1 MALRMIIGALKRA
14 YPRVPVMTTDEL
26 QHLMK
31 KTASQSGYR
40 KLVLLDTREE
50 KEFRVSRLAN
60 AIRLDPAET
69 DLTKAMKMIHKEAG
83 ASQDP
88 MAVVCYCAVGWRASI
103 MSQRLLDELQKPENQ
118 DIKSS
123 MEVYNLEGA
132 IFKWANERKD
142 LVDPDGK
149 DTDSIHTFD
158 RFWGMLVDKELRR
171 VDP

>member
-1 MALRMIIGALKRA
+1 MRRYFKNNAFQLKTFAEHAPPPPFSTNQSQLHIFLKQGGKKVEMHFKMKYPLVFALI
-14 YPRVPVMTTDEL
+14 
-26 QHLMK
+26 
-31 KTASQSGYR
+31 
-40 KLVLLDTREE
+40 
-50 KEFRVSRLAN
+50 LAG
-60 AIRLDPAET
+60 T
-69 DLTKAMKMIHKEAG
+69 
-83 ASQDP
+83 SQDP

-103 MSQRLLDELQKPENQ
+103 MSQRLLDELEKPENQ

-123 MEVYNLEGA
+123 MEVYSLEGA

>member
-1 MALRMIIGALKRA
+1 MHFKMKYPLVFALI
-14 YPRVPVMTTDEL
+14 
-26 QHLMK
+26 
-31 KTASQSGYR
+31 
-40 KLVLLDTREE
+40 
-50 KEFRVSRLAN
+50 LAG
-60 AIRLDPAET
+60 T
-69 DLTKAMKMIHKEAG
+69 
-83 ASQDP
+83 SQDP

-103 MSQRLLDELQKPENQ
+103 MSQRLLDELEKPENQ

-123 MEVYNLEGA
+123 MEVYSLAGA